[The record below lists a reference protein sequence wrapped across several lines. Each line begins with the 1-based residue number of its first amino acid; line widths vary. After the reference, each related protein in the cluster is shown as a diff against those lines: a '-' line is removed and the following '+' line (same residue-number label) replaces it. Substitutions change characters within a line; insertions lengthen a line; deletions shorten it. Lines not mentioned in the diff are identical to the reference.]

1 MRLFDRIPPLRFAL
15 IFSLVAVCGDLAGCA
30 DMLKVLNG
38 ADFQTPAVTFE
49 RAMPRDL
56 ALDRVTIDV
65 TFRID
70 NPNNLGVDLARLAYD
85 LQIEG
90 HSILSGKPEL
100 GVRIPAKGSGE
111 LVFPC
116 TIQYTQLADGLQ
128 AALSKKIIHWRA
140 SGEAGVN
147 SPIGIIAL
155 PLSAEGDI
163 VMPSMPGISLQTPR
177 VASSGFTSAR
187 IIFPIAVTN
196 PNSFAIPFA
205 GVSGVFTL
213 QGARIGTASSASRSA
228 AIAAHSAQTVELA
241 LDVSYLSA
249 GAAVASAIANGSADV
264 SVIGEADL
272 AGFKLALSVQQH
284 VELGK

>member
-1 MRLFDRIPPLRFAL
+1 MRVLNRIRPLRSAL
-15 IFSLVAVCGDLAGCA
+15 IFLFATICGGLSGCA
-30 DMLKVLNG
+30 DVLKVLNG

-49 RAMPRDL
+49 RAVPRDL

-116 TIQYTQLADGLQ
+116 TIQFTQLANGLQ

-196 PNSFAIPFA
+196 PNSFALPFA
-205 GVSGVFTL
+205 GLRGVFTL
-213 QGARIGTASSASRSA
+213 QGAQIGNASNASGVTAIPANSAR
-228 AIAAHSAQTVELA
+228 TVELA

-264 SVIGEADL
+264 SVIGEADV

-284 VELGK
+284 VQLSK

>member
-1 MRLFDRIPPLRFAL
+1 MRLLNRIRPLRFAL
-15 IFSLVAVCGDLAGCA
+15 GYLLAAVCGGLAGCA
-30 DMLKVLNG
+30 DMLKMLNG

-49 RAMPRDL
+49 KAMPRDL

-70 NPNNLGVDLARLAYD
+70 NPNNLGVDLAQIAYD

-100 GVRIPAKGSGE
+100 GVKIPAKGSGE

-116 TIQYTQLADGLQ
+116 TIQFTQLANGLQ
-128 AALSKKIIHWRA
+128 AALSKKIVHWKA

-147 SPIGIIAL
+147 SPIGVIAL

-163 VMPSMPGISLQTPR
+163 VMPSMPTVSLQTPR

-196 PNSFAIPFA
+196 PNSFAIPFG
-205 GVSGVFTL
+205 GVSGVFAL
-213 QGARIGTASSASRSA
+213 QGAQIGNASNASGVT
-228 AIAAHSAQTVELA
+228 AIAAQSSQTVELA
-241 LDVSYLSA
+241 LDVSFLSA

-264 SVIGEADL
+264 LVTGEAEV
-272 AGFKLALSVQQH
+272 AGFKLPLSVRQH
-284 VELGK
+284 VQLSK